1 MRHDESADHEENGN
15 PKKISVSRSGDDVAG
30 VIEGNRERRQ
40 ATQKLDINDHLP
52 ADP

>member
-1 MRHDESADHEENGN
+1 
-15 PKKISVSRSGDDVAG
+15 